1 MTSCVLIICIGLS
14 VDFSAHMVHAFMHSS
29 GGDVGDN
36 DNLEEGAGE
45 DKETPPKSKTK
56 GGGYRVR
63 QRRMRASLEA
73 IAPAILHGG
82 FSTLLAVILLS
93 FSEVYVFVA
102 FFKVRDTFK
111 RP

>member
-1 MTSCVLIICIGLS
+1 MEENG
-14 VDFSAHMVHAFMHSS
+14 
-29 GGDVGDN
+29 
-36 DNLEEGAGE
+36 NLEEGAGE
-45 DKETPPKSKTK
+45 DKETPPKAKSKS
-56 GGGYRVR
+56 GCYRVR

-102 FFKVRDTFK
+102 FFKVSFVA
-111 RP
+111 

>member
-29 GGDVGDN
+29 GGDVEDN

-45 DKETPPKSKTK
+45 DKETKKKSKS
-56 GGGYRVR
+56 GGYRVR

-102 FFKVRDTFK
+102 FFKVSFVA
-111 RP
+111 